1 MNDVIVEF
9 ENIINIFPKQ
19 ISEIN
24 NNRFT
29 LKLENKWSENEILG
43 HLIDSAI
50 INYLRIIKAQFE
62 DNPQLFYNQNN
73 YVKYANYNNSDIV
86 QLINLWVSLNTQ
98 ILFLFQQ
105 VVDKKVIDRNC
116 NNVSLEFLIVDYVK
130 HLKHHIN
137 QILL

>member
-1 MNDVIVEF
+1 INLARKKIKVI
-9 ENIINIFPKQ
+9 
-19 ISEIN
+19 
-24 NNRFT
+24 
-29 LKLENKWSENEILG
+29 
-43 HLIDSAI
+43 
-50 INYLRIIKAQFE
+50 
-62 DNPQLFYNQNN
+62 
-73 YVKYANYNNSDIV
+73 ANYNNSDIV

>member
-29 LKLENKWSENEILG
+29 LKLENKWSKNEILG

>member
-29 LKLENKWSENEILG
+29 LKLENKWSKNEILG

-50 INYLRIIKAQFE
+50 INYLRIR
-62 DNPQLFYNQNN
+62 YC
-73 YVKYANYNNSDIV
+73 S
-86 QLINLWVSLNTQ
+86 
-98 ILFLFQQ
+98 LFLLTLSINHF
-105 VVDKKVIDRNC
+105 
-116 NNVSLEFLIVDYVK
+116 FLT
-130 HLKHHIN
+130 
-137 QILL
+137 

>member
-29 LKLENKWSENEILG
+29 LKLENKWSKNEILG

-62 DNPQLFYNQNN
+62 DNPQLFYDQNN